1 MNKIEKILKNNKM
14 KLIRIF
20 FLCITASLILI
31 SCDDQKKFVSED
43 WKQWAESENN
53 PGLRWQMHKDLL
65 SKYNLK
71 TCNKD
76 QVLELLGNPN
86 SEEENEYHYLLGY
99 SGKGINTGKMIVIFE
114 NDLVV
119 DIKIIEG

>member
-1 MNKIEKILKNNKM
+1 MKKIEKTLKKNKM

-20 FLCITASLILI
+20 FLCITAILILI
-31 SCDDQKKFVSED
+31 GCDNQKEFVSED
-43 WKQWAESENN
+43 WKQWTESENS

-65 SKYNLK
+65 SNYNLK
-71 TCNKD
+71 TYNKD
-76 QVLELLGNPN
+76 QILKLLGKPN
-86 SEEENEYHYLLGY
+86 IEEENEYHYLLGY
-99 SGKGINTGKMIVIFE
+99 SGKGINTGKMIVVFK